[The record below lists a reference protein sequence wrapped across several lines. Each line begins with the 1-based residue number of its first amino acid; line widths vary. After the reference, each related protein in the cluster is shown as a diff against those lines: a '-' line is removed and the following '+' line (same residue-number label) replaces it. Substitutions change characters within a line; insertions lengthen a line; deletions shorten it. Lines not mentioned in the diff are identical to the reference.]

1 MNNDQKLEGIL
12 YYFGEPVAKDKIKKM
27 FTWDDITY
35 DQAVFTLKEQLEHR
49 GITLIETDTTVGLF
63 TAPAMSTI
71 IETIKKEERSK
82 ELTKS
87 SLETLSLIAYS
98 DGVSRSDI
106 DYIRGVNSSFIIKTL
121 LLRGFIEKLPHP
133 LDSRKYIYTATA
145 ELYAF
150 LGVRN
155 KQELPD
161 WETFHQEITNKQK
174 SIVEAEQQ

>member
-1 MNNDQKLEGIL
+1 MNNNQKLEGLL
-12 YYFGEPVAKDKIKKM
+12 YYFGEPVDKEKIKKM
-27 FTWDDITY
+27 LDFDTATFHH
-35 DQAVFTLKEQLEHR
+35 AVAELKEQLQNR
-49 GITLIETDTTVGLF
+49 GTSLVETETTLGLF
-63 TAPAMSTI
+63 TAPEMSVI
-71 IETIKKEERSK
+71 IEAIKKEERSK

-98 DGVSRSDI
+98 DGVSRSDV

-121 LLRGFIEKLPHP
+121 TLRGFIEKLPHP
-133 LDSRKYIYTATA
+133 TDSRKYIYTATA

-155 KQELPD
+155 KHELPD

-174 SIVEAEQQ
+174 SIIEAEQ

>member
-1 MNNDQKLEGIL
+1 MNNNQKLEGLL

-27 FTWDDITY
+27 LDWDDSTC
-35 DQAVFTLKEQLEHR
+35 DEAVRVLAEQLQTR
-49 GITLIETDTTVGLF
+49 GVTLVETDTTVGLF
-63 TAPAMSTI
+63 TAPEMSAI
-71 IETIKKEERSK
+71 IEAIKKEERSK

-121 LLRGFIEKLPHP
+121 TLRGFIEKLPHP
-133 LDSRKYIYTATA
+133 TDSRKYIYTATA

-174 SIVEAEQQ
+174 SIIEAEQ

>member
-1 MNNDQKLEGIL
+1 MNNNQKLEGLL
-12 YYFGEPVAKDKIKKM
+12 YYFGEPVTKDRIKKM
-27 FTWDDITY
+27 FDWDDSTCSEAIK
-35 DQAVFTLKEQLEHR
+35 ALSEQLQTR
-49 GITLIETDTTVGLF
+49 GITLVETDTTVGLF
-63 TAPAMSTI
+63 TAPEMSATI
-71 IETIKKEERSK
+71 EAIKKEERSK

-106 DYIRGVNSSFIIKTL
+106 DYIRGVNSSFILKTL
-121 LLRGFIEKLPHP
+121 ALRGFIEKLPHP
-133 LDSRKYIYTATA
+133 TDSRKYIYTATA

-161 WETFHQEITNKQK
+161 WEAFHQEISNKQK
-174 SIVEAEQQ
+174 SIIEAEQ

>member
-1 MNNDQKLEGIL
+1 MNNNQKLEGLL
-12 YYFGEPVAKDKIKKM
+12 YYFGEPVDKEKIKKM
-27 FTWDDITY
+27 LDLDTHTFDT
-35 DQAVFTLKEQLEHR
+35 ALSELKEQLQNR
-49 GITLIETDTTVGLF
+49 GISLVETETTIGLF
-63 TAPAMSTI
+63 TAPEMSAI
-71 IETIKKEERSK
+71 IEAIKKEERSK

-121 LLRGFIEKLPHP
+121 TLRGFIEKLPHP
-133 LDSRKYIYTATA
+133 TDSRKYIYTATA

-150 LGVRN
+150 LGVRS

-174 SIVEAEQQ
+174 SIIEAEQ